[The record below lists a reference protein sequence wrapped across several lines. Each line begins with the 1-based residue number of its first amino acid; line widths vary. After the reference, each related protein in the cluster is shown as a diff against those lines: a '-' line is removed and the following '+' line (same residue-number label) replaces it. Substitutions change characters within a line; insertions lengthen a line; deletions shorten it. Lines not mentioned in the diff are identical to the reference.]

1 MPERPDEFE
10 EAWARI
16 VAELTSEDSA
26 SPDTGSPA
34 GTAAEH
40 PDSEATGSPAD
51 PVERTGPA
59 TGTTQGGTADPGAGL
74 QALFEPL
81 RRTPQ
86 PEPAAPGTGDPGAFV
101 DNWQDEGHFT
111 PPPPPELPEGTP
123 LKRLAWV
130 GLLGGP
136 ATLALIAVTGWD
148 APPVVGI
155 GAGLATLA
163 GFVTLVWHLPD
174 SREDGWDD
182 GARL

>member
-16 VAELTSEDSA
+16 VAELTSDDPVSGDPGSSTAPPALGEPEA
-26 SPDTGSPA
+26 AGSPEDLAERA
-34 GTAAEH
+34 GPPT
-40 PDSEATGSPAD
+40 
-51 PVERTGPA
+51 
-59 TGTTQGGTADPGAGL
+59 GGTPGGVVDPGAGL
-74 QALFEPL
+74 RALFEPL
-81 RRTPQ
+81 RRQPQ
-86 PEPAAPGTGDPGAFV
+86 PEPTGTDPGSFV
-101 DNWQDEGHFT
+101 DNWEDEGHFT

-123 LKRLAWV
+123 VKRLAWV

-136 ATLALIAVTGWD
+136 ATLALAAVTGWD

-163 GFVTLVWHLPD
+163 GFVTLVWHLPE